1 MDTEERTPTISDD
14 PETMPNAPGEAQ
26 PVEPANLLGRV
37 KGSWRSLSVSFGVG
51 ILLGWL
57 VLGWLIFPVKW
68 TNTDPWDLRS
78 QCQERY
84 LSLVAEDYWRTA
96 DLRRVVTDLE
106 GWGEKA
112 LVRRLASMEAREP
125 DPDKRQHI
133 AALAEALKLPQ
144 AAQPFW
150 ASLFGQKAVL
160 FSMILSALP
169 MMVAVVLAFSSFVKR
184 APAEE
189 ETLEELAE
197 EEEAALSAEEA
208 EIAVLIETQPSAAQ
222 GEGQKPEEG
231 KKAEQAITPEATEA
245 TEEQNEVTDLLT
257 NLFDDDNESLER
269 LQALSK
275 GLGDV
280 NVDSLLKSA
289 HEIVNNLARVHML
302 RSQAA

>member
-1 MDTEERTPTISDD
+1 MDTEGRTPTISDD
-14 PETMPNAPGEAQ
+14 PETMPDAPDEAQ
-26 PVEPANLLGRV
+26 PVEPTNLLGRV

-68 TNTDPWDLRS
+68 VNTDPWDLRS

-96 DLRRVVTDLE
+96 DLRRVMTDLE
-106 GWGEKA
+106 GWDEKA
-112 LVRRLASMEAREP
+112 LARRLASMEARESNP
-125 DPDKRQHI
+125 ETRQHI

-197 EEEAALSAEEA
+197 EEAALSVEEA

-231 KKAEQAITPEATEA
+231 KKAEQAITPEATE
-245 TEEQNEVTDLLT
+245 EQNDVTDLLT
-257 NLFDDDNESLER
+257 NLFDDDNESLEH

-289 HEIVNNLARVHML
+289 HEIVNNLVRVHML